1 MSQVSDD
8 KEDDTDADDE
18 QVDLVS
24 ILGLLLYSCYQLP
37 EAKDEHWNVM
47 YIFNQHVICCALR
60 QSPTII
66 LKRYRQR
73 LFNSN
78 RVNESLWLLFL

>member
-1 MSQVSDD
+1 MSEVSDD

-47 YIFNQHVICCALR
+47 YKFN
-60 QSPTII
+60 
-66 LKRYRQR
+66 
-73 LFNSN
+73 
-78 RVNESLWLLFL
+78 